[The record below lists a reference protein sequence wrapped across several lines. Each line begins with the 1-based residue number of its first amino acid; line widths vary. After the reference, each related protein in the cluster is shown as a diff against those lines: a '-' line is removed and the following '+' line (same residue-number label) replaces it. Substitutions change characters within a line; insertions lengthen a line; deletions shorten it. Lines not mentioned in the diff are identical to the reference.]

1 MMGCR
6 GLKMF
11 NCYFHVDLQA
21 LCIFSVSE
29 IEVRGKAAHPYIIV
43 PLLNLHVNNLHYCT
57 FSEEWNISTAFQG
70 EAGKTWA
77 PGFGSISFTPLR
89 HWWLPYSHTAKQ
101 HYSFSLALYGHREA
115 MLLCCSMLNVCVCV
129 FFPLLIASIS
139 LMWLNAGSVTQHRGS
154 DHPSRA
160 ASGPELT
167 GTSFC

>member
-1 MMGCR
+1 MIGCR

-70 EAGKTWA
+70 EAGKTLA

-89 HWWLPYSHTAKQ
+89 HWWLPYCQA
-101 HYSFSLALYGHREA
+101 ALQLLLKLF

-139 LMWLNAGSVTQHRGS
+139 LMWPNAGSVTQHGGS